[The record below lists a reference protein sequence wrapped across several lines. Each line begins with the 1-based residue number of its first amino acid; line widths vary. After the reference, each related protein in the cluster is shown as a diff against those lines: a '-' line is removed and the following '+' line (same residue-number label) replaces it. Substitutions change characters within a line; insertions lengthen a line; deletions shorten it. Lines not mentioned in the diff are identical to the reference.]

1 MINCKMVYLPT
12 REQRATSR
20 KVLMIRLAEYRL
32 VSDLSVCHA
41 FIYVDNYLSKLDIS
55 KSFSMT
61 RPIVRE
67 LKTKKSLILVRTHVI
82 QNVGRKK

>member
-32 VSDLSVCHA
+32 VSDLSVGA
-41 FIYVDNYLSKLDIS
+41 MPLYMWTIIS
-55 KSFSMT
+55 
-61 RPIVRE
+61 V
-67 LKTKKSLILVRTHVI
+67 SLISLSPSP
-82 QNVGRKK
+82 